1 MKKAVFTLAFMAVSG
16 TAMYAQSTGSS
27 TIVAQQ
33 PATENAGKFNF
44 KEETWN
50 FGEVTEGPDISHD
63 FEFTNT
69 GKTPIFI
76 RNASAGCGCTVAD
89 WPHEPILP
97 GATSKIKVTFHTKGR
112 PGVATKVV
120 SIDSDAQQQAMHLTI
135 TANVKAQPAE
145 PQKTAVVK

>member
-1 MKKAVFTLAFMAVSG
+1 MAVSG
-16 TAMYAQSTGSS
+16 TAMYAQSTSNS

-44 KEETWN
+44 REETWN

-135 TANVKAQPAE
+135 SANVKAQPAE
-145 PQKTAVVK
+145 PQKTAAVK